1 MNMSRFLFDLLA
13 KKMSL
18 MNEVI
23 VRLVGGLGNQM
34 FQYAAG
40 RAVAARNQAPL
51 IFDLSWFGTDPERQY
66 ALAPFKIDAS
76 VRMDQAQ
83 KDAKFS
89 WMQRLTRRVQRKLA
103 LAGQGLPVFS
113 EKSFRYDA
121 DIESVSAPV
130 ILDGYFQSEHY
141 FSSVRSLITAQFQ
154 LKEEA
159 KGLTAEMLGLIRS
172 SDAICVHIRRG
183 DYVTNSEANSYHGT
197 CSLEYYD
204 TGLSEVST
212 GLKNPH
218 CFVFSDDPLWVR
230 ENFKA
235 SMPTTL
241 IDIHGTQQAHEDLRL
256 MRECQHFVIA
266 NSSLSWWGA
275 WLGTKKD
282 KRVVAPKVWFK
293 NNKNDTADLIPSSWQ
308 RV

>member
-1 MNMSRFLFDLLA
+1 
-13 KKMSL
+13 

-40 RAVAARNQAPL
+40 LAVAARSQATL
-51 IFDLSWFGTDPERQY
+51 ILDLSWFGTDPERQY
-66 ALAPFKIDAS
+66 ALAPFRIDART
-76 VRMDQAQ
+76 RMEQAKQ
-83 KDAKFS
+83 DAKFS
-89 WMQRLTRRVQRKLA
+89 WMQRLAGRVRRKLD

-130 ILDGYFQSEHY
+130 ILDGYFQSERY
-141 FSSVRSLITAQFQ
+141 FSSIRSLITAQFSLQ
-154 LKEEA
+154 HQA
-159 KGLTAEMLGLIRS
+159 KGLTAEMLALIRA

-183 DYVTNSEANSYHGT
+183 DYVTNSEANAYHGT
-197 CSLEYYD
+197 CTLEYYD
-204 TGLSEVST
+204 KGLSEVGA
-212 GLKNPH
+212 GLRNPH

-230 ENFKA
+230 ENFKTG
-235 SMPTTL
+235 MPTTL
-241 IDIHGTQQAHEDLRL
+241 VDIHGTQEAHEDLRL

-275 WLGTKKD
+275 WLGAREG

-293 NNKNDTADLIPSSWQ
+293 NGNNDTADLIPSGWR

>member
-1 MNMSRFLFDLLA
+1 
-13 KKMSL
+13 

-40 RAVAARNQAPL
+40 RAVAARNQATL
-51 IFDLSWFGTDPERQY
+51 ILDLSWFGTDPERQY
-66 ALAPFKIDAS
+66 ALAPFRIDART
-76 VRMDQAQ
+76 RMDQAQ
-83 KDAKFS
+83 KSAKLS
-89 WMQRLTRRVQRKLA
+89 WTQRVVRRLRHKLD
-103 LAGQGLPVFS
+103 LAGQGLPLFS

-121 DIESVSAPV
+121 DIESLRAPV
-130 ILDGYFQSEHY
+130 ILNGYFQSERY
-141 FSSVRSLITAQFQ
+141 FSSIKTLISTQFS

-159 KGLTAEMLGLIRS
+159 KGLTAEMLGLIRA

-183 DYVTNSEANSYHGT
+183 DYVINTNANAYHGT
-197 CSLEYYD
+197 CALEYYD
-204 TGLSEVST
+204 KGLSEVGA
-212 GLKNPH
+212 GLRNPH

-230 ENFKA
+230 ENFKT
-235 SMPTTL
+235 SMPMTL
-241 IDIHGTQQAHEDLRL
+241 VDIHGTQEAHEDLRL

-275 WLGTKKD
+275 WLGSREGKK
-282 KRVVAPKVWFK
+282 VVAPKVWFK
-293 NNKNDTADLIPSSWQ
+293 TSKVDTADLIPSGWR